1 LAARVEF
8 FPRNHFGTRQKLIRE
23 RGLFGGFALAG
34 ASSRTPVTI
43 YSGCV
48 RYRFYESI
56 ARTIAPMLPGNR
68 SARNDLWV
76 GIVFLLACILGSA
89 LILSA
94 DTPGELRAAAVGTCY
109 CHCAEA
115 SAHKACVKMCESP
128 KYTPRLW
135 AATCAKPRMK
145 LPVENRD
152 AGPRFEHP
160 GRNER
165 AQAAK
170 PAAGS

>member
-1 LAARVEF
+1 MLTHPGKRAFR
-8 FPRNHFGTRQKLIRE
+8 TRLVLGLIF
-23 RGLFGGFALAG
+23 LV
-34 ASSRTPVTI
+34 AS
-43 YSGCV
+43 
-48 RYRFYESI
+48 
-56 ARTIAPMLPGNR
+56 
-68 SARNDLWV
+68 
-76 GIVFLLACILGSA
+76 FLLSG
-89 LILSA
+89 LILFA

-115 SAHKACVKMCESP
+115 TAHRACVKMCESP

-135 AATCAKPRMK
+135 ATTCAKPRMK

-170 PAAGS
+170 PTAGS